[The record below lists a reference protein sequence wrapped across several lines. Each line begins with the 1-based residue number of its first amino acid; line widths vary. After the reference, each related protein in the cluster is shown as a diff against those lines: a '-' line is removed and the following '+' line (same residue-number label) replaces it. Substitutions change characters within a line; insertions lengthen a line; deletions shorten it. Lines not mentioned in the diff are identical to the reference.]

1 MNRAYN
7 KNNFWRDREHQS
19 LHKLNFIPKN
29 EKSSYSPKLCL
40 IYYTCQSF
48 ELKATATETN
58 SAGFEETRNFW
69 RLIALTSK
77 TC

>member
-1 MNRAYN
+1 MKIQVTVPNYAL
-7 KNNFWRDREHQS
+7 S
-19 LHKLNFIPKN
+19 T
-29 EKSSYSPKLCL
+29 S
-40 IYYTCQSF
+40 QSF
-48 ELKATATETN
+48 ELKATETN